1 VKRRQKS
8 AHAAVKKD
16 TMLVQTERDPRA
28 RWSGSRP
35 AWKKR

>member
-1 VKRRQKS
+1 VKRWEKS

-28 RWSGSRP
+28 RWGGSEP